1 LEWKLHRAPPF
12 LRDASVRYNAA
23 QPRSLP

>member
-1 LEWKLHRAPPF
+1 LHRAPPF